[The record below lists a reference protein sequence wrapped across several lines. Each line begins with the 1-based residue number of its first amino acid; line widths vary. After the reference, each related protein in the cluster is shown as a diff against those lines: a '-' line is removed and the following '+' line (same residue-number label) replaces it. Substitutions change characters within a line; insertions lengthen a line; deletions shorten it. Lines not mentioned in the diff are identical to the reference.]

1 MSIYKE
7 FNDLYPYI
15 QSVRKLKNYLSF
27 DMSFPRTWKLP
38 KKYVKEDSVI
48 ENESSDK
55 SYRLISFVSQF
66 EEESINNIAE
76 NIKNIIKYN
85 KELEAK
91 EKLFNDKVNE
101 LKSLFEKQNLQ
112 SLNELKFEISPK
124 KYTLNG
130 EDDENTINNN
140 GKKTGMVEEWS
151 WKRHYWIRIRKKN
164 FDRTHKK
171 IQEGGYC

>member
-15 QSVRKLKNYLSF
+15 QSVRKLKSYLSF
-27 DMSFPRTWKLP
+27 DMSFPKTWKLP
-38 KKYVKEDSVI
+38 KKYVKEDSVV
-48 ENESSDK
+48 ENESNDK
-55 SYRLISFVSQF
+55 SQRLLSFVSQF
-66 EEESINNIAE
+66 EESSINSIAE
-76 NIKNIIKYN
+76 NIKNIIKFN

-130 EDDENTINNN
+130 EEDENNIDSD
-140 GKKTGMVEEWS
+140 GKTTGMVEE
-151 WKRHYWIRIRKKN
+151 
-164 FDRTHKK
+164 
-171 IQEGGYC
+171 

>member
-27 DMSFPRTWKLP
+27 DMSFPVTWKLP

-48 ENESSDK
+48 ENESNDK
-55 SYRLISFVSQF
+55 NKRLLSFVSQF
-66 EEESINNIAE
+66 EEKSINNIVD
-76 NIKNIIKYN
+76 NVKSIIKFN

-91 EKLFNDKVNE
+91 EKLFNDKVTE
-101 LKSLFEKQNLQ
+101 LKTLFEKQNLQ

-124 KYTLNG
+124 KYNLDG
-130 EDDENTINNN
+130 EDEETDTNQEGAT
-140 GKKTGMVEEWS
+140 TGVVEE
-151 WKRHYWIRIRKKN
+151 
-164 FDRTHKK
+164 
-171 IQEGGYC
+171 